1 MAIPPNAG
9 GAGGEE
15 LPPVETLYP
24 PPETSKHNPQVV
36 RSWIATWLL
45 ALLAAQIGAS
55 LLFVFVYV
63 YVSWH
68 TGGTGHLDTASPGG
82 ASEHTPPHEA
92 LKDQLDALKDI
103 LTVTF
108 GPTVTLLGSVIGF
121 FFGERVT
128 RGSSDPSSSPTSRST
143 SPGFIYPASLRD
155 CHLLRRGGAP
165 WIGAGSVI
173 HGGC

>member
-1 MAIPPNAG
+1 MTIPPNAG

-15 LPPVETLYP
+15 LPVESLDPRPKTP
-24 PPETSKHNPQVV
+24 KHNPQVV

-45 ALLAAQIGAS
+45 ALLAVQIGAS
-55 LLFVFVYV
+55 LIFVFVYV
-63 YVSWH
+63 YASWH
-68 TGGTGHLDTASPGG
+68 SGTGHLDSATPSG

-121 FFGERVT
+121 FFGERAHQ
-128 RGSSDPSSSPTSRST
+128 RE
-143 SPGFIYPASLRD
+143 
-155 CHLLRRGGAP
+155 
-165 WIGAGSVI
+165 
-173 HGGC
+173 